1 MRTLNVKLLRNLWSL
16 RGQGGA
22 IALVVAAG
30 VAMFVMSLSV
40 LDSLRLTQQSMY
52 DAQRFAEIFVSL
64 KRAPESVADRLRELD
79 GVATLESRVVAPVN
93 LRLEMFDEPVVGLAV
108 SIPDGTQPELN
119 RLFLRAGALPAPDR
133 ADQLLVSE
141 SFALAH
147 GLATG
152 DNLSMVIGGRYQRF
166 QISGLALTPEFI
178 YQIRPGE
185 LFPDFKRYAVVWMNR
200 SALAGAYGMEGA
212 FNSVVV
218 TLEPGYPPPR
228 VIDAID
234 EVLAPWGGLGAHDRD
249 EQISHRFIDQELE
262 QLEGMAVFLP
272 LIFIGVAAF
281 LLNVVAARLIRTQRE
296 QIAILK
302 AFGYENLTVALHYLA
317 LIIVIVIVGSLAG
330 ILLGRWL
337 ASAMSVMYQDF
348 FRFPY
353 LEFRVRPVIAG
364 AAVLIAGG
372 ATTLGSLGALRS
384 AFSLPPAEAMRPEPP
399 ARYRRTVVE
408 RLGIRGLSQPARMVL
423 RNLERAPVK
432 AALSMIGIA
441 SAVALLMMTGFQ
453 QDAVNHMLDAQFRL
467 SQKQDATVTFYE
479 PASHSAVHELAALT
493 GVRRVEGFR
502 SVPVVLRYGAREYR
516 TALQGFDP
524 DGDLF
529 TLLDDRLKPIT
540 LPPDGVMLTDHLGHM
555 LGVEPGDL
563 LQVEVLEGRRPKL
576 EIPVAALAS
585 EFVGV
590 GAYMRHAALARYLRE
605 GLNVSGAF
613 VAMDR
618 EHLAGLHRALEDVPR
633 IAGVTL
639 RENMINSFTEL
650 MDESMLVFTFFA
662 MIMAGSIAFSVVYN
676 NARIAFSE
684 RARELASLR
693 VLGFTQAEVS
703 SILIGE
709 LVLLTLLALPLGFL
723 LGNGLCR
730 LLIRAV
736 ETDMYRIPL
745 ILEPAT
751 YAWAAAVV
759 LIATLISTGL
769 IGRKLRRLDM
779 VLALKAAE

>member
-1 MRTLNVKLLRNLWSL
+1 MRTLDVKLLRNLWTL

-22 IALVVAAG
+22 IALVVAVG
-30 VAMFVMSLSV
+30 VAMFVMSLAV
-40 LDSLRLTQQSMY
+40 LDSLRLTQQSVY
-52 DAQRFAEIFVSL
+52 DGQRFAEVFASL
-64 KRAPESVADRLRELD
+64 KRAPESVADRLRGLE
-79 GVATLESRVVAPVN
+79 GVATLETRVVAPVN
-93 LRLEMFDEPVVGLAV
+93 LRLETFDEPVVGIAV
-108 SIPDGTQPELN
+108 SIPDGAQPELN
-119 RLFLRAGALPAPDR
+119 RLFLRAGTLPAPER
-133 ADQLLVSE
+133 ADQLLVAE
-141 SFALAH
+141 AFAIAH
-147 GLATG
+147 GIVPG
-152 DNLSMVIGGRYQRF
+152 DGLSLVIAGRYQRF
-166 QISGLALTPEFI
+166 QVSGIALTPEYI

-185 LFPDFKRYAVVWMNR
+185 LFPDFKRYAVLWMNR
-200 SALAGAYGMEGA
+200 TALAGAYGMEGA
-212 FNSVVV
+212 FNSVVL
-218 TLEPGYPPPR
+218 TLEPGYPAPR
-228 VIDAID
+228 VIDAMD
-234 EVLAPWGGLGAHDRD
+234 SVLAPWGGLGAHDRD

-302 AFGYENLTVALHYLA
+302 AFGYDNLTVALHYLA
-317 LIIVIVIVGSLAG
+317 LILAIVIAGSVAGLLLGYWLAG
-330 ILLGRWL
+330 
-337 ASAMSVMYQDF
+337 AMSVMYQDF

-353 LEFRVRPVIAG
+353 LEFRVRPAIAG

-372 ATTLGSLGALRS
+372 ATALGSIGALRS

-399 ARYRRTVVE
+399 ARYRHTVVE
-408 RLGIRGLSQPARMVL
+408 RLGIRWLSQPARMVL

-432 AALSMIGIA
+432 AALSMTGIA
-441 SAVALLMMTGFQ
+441 AAVALLMMTGFQ

-479 PASHSAVHELAALT
+479 PASSGAIHELAALP

-502 SVPVVLRYGAREYR
+502 SVPAVLRYGAREYR
-516 TALQGFDP
+516 TAIQGYDP
-524 DGDLF
+524 DGELF
-529 TLLDDRLKPIT
+529 TLLDDRLKPIA
-540 LPPDGVMLTDHLGHM
+540 LPPDGVMLTDHLGRM
-555 LGVEPGDL
+555 LGVQPGDM
-563 LQVEVLEGRRPKL
+563 LQVEVLEGHRPHL
-576 EIPVAALAS
+576 EIPVASLAS
-585 EFVGV
+585 EFIGV
-590 GAYMRHAALARYLRE
+590 GAYMRHASLARYLRE
-605 GLNVSGAF
+605 DLTVSGAF
-613 VAMDR
+613 VAMDP
-618 EHLAGLHRALEDVPR
+618 EYLAGLHRALDDVPR
-633 IAGVTL
+633 VAGVTL
-639 RENMINSFTEL
+639 RENLIRSFTDL

-662 MIMAGSIAFSVVYN
+662 MLMAGSIAFAVVYN

-693 VLGFTQAEVS
+693 VLGFTQGEVS

-709 LVLLTLLALPLGFL
+709 LVLLTLLALPIGFL

-745 ILEPAT
+745 VLEAAT

-759 LIATLISTGL
+759 LIATLISAGL

-779 VLALKAAE
+779 VSALKAAE